1 MARPQDHVPEHLVV
15 LVSGELPGQRVNGK
29 VISKSKKKIQKEK
42 LSFTRVLANKEKE
55 GNLPQMHIE
64 QI

>member
-29 VISKSKKKIQKEK
+29 VISNKKNPKGKAFIYKGPCK
-42 LSFTRVLANKEKE
+42 
-55 GNLPQMHIE
+55 
-64 QI
+64 